1 MANASQTLC
10 LSTDTADGA
19 PCRNLV
25 AHFTY
30 QCAAGH
36 IPATRHFPSEP
47 TKAPVALVGAM
58 TQGTIDFDELGYGEG
73 ADTFGERTPLAT
85 ENWPYNATAYVL
97 STDERTAACT
107 ATKQA
112 YRAMETDELE
122 TELVRVKAEL
132 DRLFDVVKANSP
144 EMISGLGAMSD
155 DVPQEIRALKEEML
169 SRRSILWHEIDEKKR
184 QAANAKRMAEYVAAT
199 TARQE
204 ARAAE
209 MRALIEP
216 MTSEELAKILDE
228 TRSAEM
234 SYQYRDATMPWE
246 TNLLF
251 DLREKSAYAKEELQ
265 RRGITVP

>member
-1 MANASQTLC
+1 
-10 LSTDTADGA
+10 
-19 PCRNLV
+19 
-25 AHFTY
+25 
-30 QCAAGH
+30 
-36 IPATRHFPSEP
+36 
-47 TKAPVALVGAM
+47 
-58 TQGTIDFDELGYGEG
+58 
-73 ADTFGERTPLAT
+73 
-85 ENWPYNATAYVL
+85 
-97 STDERTAACT
+97 
-107 ATKQA
+107 
-112 YRAMETDELE
+112 METDELE